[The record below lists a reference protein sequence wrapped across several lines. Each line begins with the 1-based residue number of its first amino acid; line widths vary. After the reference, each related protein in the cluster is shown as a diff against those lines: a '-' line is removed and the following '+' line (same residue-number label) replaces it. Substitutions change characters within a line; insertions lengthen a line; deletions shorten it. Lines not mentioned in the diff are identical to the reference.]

1 MHWKSEDIMCLLILK
16 DKTEFKNQRQPP
28 LFFKKLRPLHT
39 MKTALNY
46 ALFYKEQRF
55 TVVSCS
61 EVQTKE
67 RKLRFEAFFSLLN
80 LLLHISVLCSHSG
93 WSHTMLPA
101 PTQLPVLET
110 DVHSFPISLLGSMS
124 ALFIVMCWQAKH
136 DSKVYDSVKHDLRW
150 FAPFF
155 LFSFQHVGDTVHISG
170 VLY

>member
-1 MHWKSEDIMCLLILK
+1 MCLLILK
-16 DKTEFKNQRQPP
+16 DKTEFKNQRQSP

-93 WSHTMLPA
+93 WSHTVLPA
-101 PTQLPVLET
+101 PSQLLET
-110 DVHSFPISLLGSMS
+110 DVHSFPIVLRFSLLGSMS
-124 ALFIVMCWQAKH
+124 ALF
-136 DSKVYDSVKHDLRW
+136 SY
-150 FAPFF
+150 
-155 LFSFQHVGDTVHISG
+155 
-170 VLY
+170 VLTG